1 MQAQSVTLFSIKM
14 HYFRCTG
21 MGHLFDHNWD
31 IIYVCI
37 TIICVHFVEIPLELL
52 SSFMIPKWF
61 ALDLFTILFL
71 FFAKNS
77 VEFNVCSP
85 VQFNL
90 MAEPINSK
98 ANYLNALFKAT
109 ARKNI
114 DILHHCISAH
124 CPIVFYIF
132 DLLFLLIL
140 VVWNFQRTLFRY
152 SELLLYLR
160 SWDSCCFHFCYG

>member
-1 MQAQSVTLFSIKM
+1 MYWYGPFVRSQL
-14 HYFRCTG
+14 R
-21 MGHLFDHNWD
+21 HN
-31 IIYVCI
+31 
-37 TIICVHFVEIPLELL
+37 ICVYHHHLRAL
-52 SSFMIPKWF
+52 SGNSPGAIVIIHDPKMIRAWSVYH
-61 ALDLFTILFL
+61 TFL